1 MSYGGQTLQEAA
13 HTVVFET
20 MTSHG
25 IGAGMVVLG
34 ATGDALAP
42 YNTLGMYRGWITT
55 DGQVTVAT
63 HKELH
68 AMGASLTVQREPIL
82 IWGAGAIGGVLGA
95 YWARAGL
102 PVLMVDIVEAHVQAC
117 RSSGLKI
124 SGPVEQFTQVVR
136 APRRPSC
143 AVSTRPSCWR

>member
-20 MTSHG
+20 MRSHG

-34 ATGDALAP
+34 PTGDALAP

-55 DGQVTVAT
+55 DGQLTVAT

-68 AMGASLTVQREPIL
+68 AMGPA
-82 IWGAGAIGGVLGA
+82 
-95 YWARAGL
+95 
-102 PVLMVDIVEAHVQAC
+102 
-117 RSSGLKI
+117 
-124 SGPVEQFTQVVR
+124 
-136 APRRPSC
+136 
-143 AVSTRPSCWR
+143 